1 MSNKLNKAGFTLVE
15 ILVATAIIVTIV
27 SMVYGSYLATLK
39 TTEAY
44 NVHINISQKAQAVLN
59 RMARQIRCS
68 YIPEF
73 QESATEPTDLRG
85 EDFRL
90 PIADFQL
97 KKTNRKSQIENRKH
111 FFYGDSDNSSGEILH
126 FVTTNSGQKSTDGL
140 FETIYKFDKINR
152 TLLISQKR
160 FINAPK
166 NKAEKKD
173 WKIMLE
179 NITDIELTFF
189 DGQQWVRSWDFVKE
203 KNLPKAV
210 RINITCEDE
219 NQRKIQY
226 GTIADIYCWKIKR
239 KNVEEKS
246 SSNNKQ

>member
-1 MSNKLNKAGFTLVE
+1 MSNKFNKAGFTLIE

-44 NVHINISQKAQAVLN
+44 NNQINESQKAQAVLN

-68 YIPEF
+68 YMPEI
-73 QESATEPTDLRG
+73 QESTAEPTDFRG

-97 KKTNRKSQIENRKH
+97 KKVNRKSQIENRKY

-126 FVTTNSGQKSTDGL
+126 FVTTNSGQKTTVGL
-140 FETIYKFDKINR
+140 FETVYKFDKVNS
-152 TLLISQKR
+152 TLFISQKR
-160 FINAPK
+160 FINTLK

-173 WKIMLE
+173 WKIMFE
-179 NITDIELTFF
+179 NITEIELTFF

-210 RINITCEDE
+210 RINITCEDK

-226 GTIADIYCWKIKR
+226 STIADIYCWKTKR
-239 KNVEEKS
+239 KNIEEKS
-246 SSNNKQ
+246 FLNNK